1 MKLFNSTVFLLII
14 FFLTSI
20 SNGMIIPRQDECGRC
35 RPVIYFIFLYL
46 LRGIRL
52 LINIINVTKQVPIF
66 DAFREQYVV
75 WALPALRLNSVEVE
89 NFQNNNKAIIYYLLI
104 LNLKH
109 IHIIIFLI
117 KILHFVVISINISIA
132 AILSKYILSF
142 YVVFY
147 FYFVLVNIH
156 VH

>member
-20 SNGMIIPRQDECGRC
+20 SHGMLIPRQEDGCGRRC
-35 RPVIYFIFLYL
+35 PPVIYFIFLHL

-75 WALPALRLNSVEVE
+75 WALPALRLNRV
-89 NFQNNNKAIIYYLLI
+89 
-104 LNLKH
+104 
-109 IHIIIFLI
+109 
-117 KILHFVVISINISIA
+117 
-132 AILSKYILSF
+132 
-142 YVVFY
+142 
-147 FYFVLVNIH
+147 
-156 VH
+156 

>member
-20 SNGMIIPRQDECGRC
+20 SHGLIIPRQCGRRC
-35 RPVIYFIFLYL
+35 PTVIYFIFLHL

-75 WALPALRLNSVEVE
+75 WALPAFRLDSVEI
-89 NFQNNNKAIIYYLLI
+89 FQNNNKAII
-104 LNLKH
+104 
-109 IHIIIFLI
+109 II
-117 KILHFVVISINISIA
+117 
-132 AILSKYILSF
+132 Y
-142 YVVFY
+142 
-147 FYFVLVNIH
+147 
-156 VH
+156 